1 MDLPLTTDTMTRTT
15 PELPRYSRRWDADT
29 ASLPEARDAVA
40 DLLARVRPTPSARTV
55 QDAQLVASELVTNA
69 LKHAPGPFTLHME
82 VVSDPAALRI
92 SVTDS
97 SPRPPRDRP
106 PNPERVGGHGLRL
119 VRLLCGALEVTPLG
133 RGKRVTASV
142 ALDDGRTFS

>member
-1 MDLPLTTDTMTRTT
+1 MTRTT

-29 ASLPEARDAVA
+29 ASLPEARNAAA
-40 DLLARVRPTPSARTV
+40 DLLARVRPAPSARAV

-82 VVSDPAALRI
+82 VVPGPSALRI

-97 SPRPPRDRP
+97 SPRAPRHRP
-106 PNPERVGGHGLRL
+106 ADPERVGGHGLRL
-119 VRLLCGALEVTPLG
+119 VSMLCGALEVVPLG

-142 ALDDGRTFS
+142 ALA

>member
-15 PELPRYSRRWDADT
+15 PELPRYSRRWDAGT

-40 DLLARVRPTPSARTV
+40 GLLARVHPAPAARAV
-55 QDAQLVASELVTNA
+55 QDAQLVVSELVTNA
-69 LKHAPGPFTLHME
+69 LKHAPGPFTLCVE
-82 VVSDPAALRI
+82 VVPDPVALRI

-97 SPRPPRDRP
+97 SPHTPRHRPPD
-106 PNPERVGGHGLRL
+106 PERVGGHGLRL
-119 VRLLCGALEVTPLG
+119 VNLLCGALEVTPLG

-142 ALDDGRTFS
+142 ALD

>member
-15 PELPRYSRRWDADT
+15 PDLPRYSRRWDADT
-29 ASLPEARDAVA
+29 ASLPETRNAIA
-40 DLLARVRPTPSARTV
+40 DLLGRVRTAPAARAV

-82 VVSDPAALRI
+82 VVPDPPALRI

-97 SPRPPRDRP
+97 SPRLPRHRP
-106 PNPERVGGHGLRL
+106 ADPERVGGHGLRL
-119 VRLLCGALEVTPLG
+119 VNLLCGALEVTPLG
-133 RGKRVTASV
+133 HGKRITASV
-142 ALDDGRTFS
+142 ALA